1 MASALMSSDDAFGAD
16 VAEIGDAGAEAAAV
30 PASATV
36 TETGTGLPA
45 AFSATDCSH
54 AFCSS
59 HWLFA
64 FFWFG
69 RNVNVTPA
77 GDASIR
83 NAEATTRL

>member
-1 MASALMSSDDAFGAD
+1 ML
-16 VAEIGDAGAEAAAV
+16 
-30 PASATV
+30 ASATAID
-36 TETGTGLPA
+36 TGTARPA
-45 AFSATDCSH
+45 TFSAIDCSH

-69 RNVNVTPA
+69 RNVKTIA
-77 GDASIR
+77 DGEASIR